1 MLYKQALPLNA
12 HISVNQTEQL
22 TGQIVLAFHKQ

>member
-12 HISVNQTEQL
+12 HISVNQTEL